1 MGHDFR
7 PDYKRIKNIITNLPS
22 ETPLLATTATANNR
36 VIDDIHQQ
44 LDSGISIQRGQL
56 TRKSINLRVKK
67 AFSYE
72 ERLSIILSDINQM
85 KSNGMNHAGI
95 IYALTV
101 RRASYKM
108 APNIQN

>member
-1 MGHDFR
+1 MLIISPEQLSNQEFTEEVLAPMASKIPLMIVDEAHCISDWGHDFR

-56 TRKSINLRVKK
+56 TRKVLI
-67 AFSYE
+67 
-72 ERLSIILSDINQM
+72 
-85 KSNGMNHAGI
+85 
-95 IYALTV
+95 
-101 RRASYKM
+101 
-108 APNIQN
+108 